1 VSAKGRAGNLQPLV
15 VARRPRTGPK
25 IAIIAAQDRTMPRL
39 IPLILLTATLA
50 ACSEAGPGGYGYA
63 VNERPSLKQLSITLD
78 DGNNPF
84 RAGSAAAATMAN
96 LN

>member
-1 VSAKGRAGNLQPLV
+1 
-15 VARRPRTGPK
+15 
-25 IAIIAAQDRTMPRL
+25 MPRL

-84 RAGSAAAATMAN
+84 RAGSAAAATVAN